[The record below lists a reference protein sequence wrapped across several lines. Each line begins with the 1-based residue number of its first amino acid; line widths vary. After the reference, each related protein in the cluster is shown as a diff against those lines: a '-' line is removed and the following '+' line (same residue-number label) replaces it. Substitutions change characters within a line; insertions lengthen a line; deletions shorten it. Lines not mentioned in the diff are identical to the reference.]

1 MRKAMEAGVAGER
14 DSLVS
19 LPRLSSFLQVFKY
32 KN

>member
-19 LPRLSSFLQVFKY
+19 LPRLSSLFQVFKY
-32 KN
+32 KS